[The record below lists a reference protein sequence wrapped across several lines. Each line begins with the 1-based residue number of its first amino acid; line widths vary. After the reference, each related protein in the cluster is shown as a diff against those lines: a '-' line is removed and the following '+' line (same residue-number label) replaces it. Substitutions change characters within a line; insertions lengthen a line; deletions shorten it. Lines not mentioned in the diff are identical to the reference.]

1 MLVGADVI
9 ICFGG
14 SVCDYMCV
22 TVWCG
27 VLGMWRFGCVG
38 VKVVV
43 FVGWGDIVRCGF
55 VSLMWCSVVR

>member
-1 MLVGADVI
+1 MLVGADVMLWWV
-9 ICFGG
+9 G

-27 VLGMWRFGCVG
+27 VLGMWRFGCVA

-43 FVGWGDIVRCGF
+43 FIGWGDIVRSGS
-55 VSLMWCSVVR
+55 VSWMWCSVVR